1 MTSGCLLLTYE
12 VEWDHV
18 GAFLKGNTVH
28 IAKDIFFDFFSNK
41 VQKNP
46 KKQKTTGF
54 TTTTIITDMQE
65 SVFQHKEH

>member
-28 IAKDIFFDFFSNK
+28 IAKDIFFDFFSNIK
-41 VQKNP
+41 YKKTP
-46 KKQKTTGF
+46 KTKRQQGL
-54 TTTTIITDMQE
+54 Q
-65 SVFQHKEH
+65 QLPL